1 MKMMKRFFK
10 KRRRRQS
17 AELEGEPD
25 VPKPTESNITTANIY
40 SGFKIPPPA
49 DEPSKDHVED
59 ESVYKIEKIAV
70 KKVDGKLLR
79 YSPKTVLKQPSKK
92 EVPDTA
98 LAPALS
104 SEPAG
109 KTKDIE
115 IDSAHGVPEKGGN
128 LLKSIDDD
136 KSIASSTKSGSDGEE
151 KKVKSNGDATPSP
164 VKDKVNEVVVPRSGA
179 EDRHATISN
188 AYDSIPLLEQTKLPR
203 GGISVE
209 TKAVGRVQVR
219 IASYLCKRLSSSLS
233 CFQIVAFL
241 SHSTI
246 AMITNSD
253 GCYFFVSLSTVFH
266 QKPSKIA

>member
-1 MKMMKRFFK
+1 MKMMKIFK
-10 KRRRRQS
+10 KKRSRQKRRSRQS

-40 SGFKIPPPA
+40 SGFKLPPPVRNKKPAA
-49 DEPSKDHVED
+49 DKPSKDYVGD
-59 ESVYKIEKIAV
+59 ESVYKIEKILV

-98 LAPALS
+98 LVSALS

-109 KTKDIE
+109 KRKNTE
-115 IDSAHGVPEKGGN
+115 IDSANDFHENGGSANDFHENGGN
-128 LLKSIDDD
+128 LLKSTDDD
-136 KSIASSTKSGSDGEE
+136 KSVASSTKSGSDGAE

-164 VKDKVNEVVVPRSGA
+164 VKDKVNEVVVPQSGT

-219 IASYLCKRLSSSLS
+219 ITSYLCNMFLHLFLAFELWRFHCIQLS
-233 CFQIVAFL
+233 QW
-241 SHSTI
+241 
-246 AMITNSD
+246 
-253 GCYFFVSLSTVFH
+253 
-266 QKPSKIA
+266 